1 MYRMTKINGLPLEYA
16 CMAEGI
22 DIFPCVRS
30 HVPYMDFNVYK
41 LYGGRKDGYG
51 RSAGKILYSV
61 IVSGSVY
68 PEL

>member
-1 MYRMTKINGLPLEYA
+1 
-16 CMAEGI
+16 MAEGI

-51 RSAGKILYSV
+51 RSTGKILYSV